1 MAIKII
7 KDGTKERKAYRAEC
21 QECGC
26 IFEYHKED
34 IRIRYTQEYGFSST
48 FTGEEYYVDCPQC
61 HNECRHL

>member
-7 KDGTKERKAYRAEC
+7 KEGTKERKAYRAEC

-34 IRIRYTQEYGFSST
+34 IRTYNTYDNYSISREVS
-48 FTGEEYYVDCPQC
+48 YVRCPQC
-61 HNECRHL
+61 HNECRHF

>member
-7 KDGTKERKAYRAEC
+7 KEGTKERKAYRAEC

-34 IRIRYTQEYGFSST
+34 IRTDYKQEFNSYPL
-48 FTGEEYYVDCPQC
+48 EKVHYVDCPQC